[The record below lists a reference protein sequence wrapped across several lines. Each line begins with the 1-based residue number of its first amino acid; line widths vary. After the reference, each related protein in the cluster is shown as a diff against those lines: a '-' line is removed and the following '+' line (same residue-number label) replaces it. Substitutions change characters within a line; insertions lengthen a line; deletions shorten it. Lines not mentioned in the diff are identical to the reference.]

1 METTEPIAALEAAA
15 LEQLKRHGLVQPGD
29 RVIAAVSG
37 GADSMA
43 LLLFFL
49 RCGPALGLTVEAAHV
64 DHGLRGEA
72 SARDAAF
79 VAAFCREKEV
89 PLHRFSAPEEGV
101 VPPEGAG
108 EEWARQLRYG
118 FFERLCRE
126 QGAKLATAHTRNDQ
140 AETLLLLLD
149 EARICASGAAARR
162 GRRAFR
168 PCGGRSSGRFLR

>member
-89 PLHRFSAPEEGV
+89 PLHRFSAPEEGI
-101 VPPEGAG
+101 VPP
-108 EEWARQLRYG
+108 
-118 FFERLCRE
+118 
-126 QGAKLATAHTRNDQ
+126 
-140 AETLLLLLD
+140 
-149 EARICASGAAARR
+149 RR
-162 GRRAFR
+162 GR
-168 PCGGRSSGRFLR
+168 GRMGTAAALWLF

>member
-49 RCGPALGLTVEAAHV
+49 RCGPALGLTVEVAHV
-64 DHGLRGEA
+64 DHGLRGVA

-79 VAAFCREKEV
+79 VAAFCRARGV

-101 VPPEGAG
+101 VPPKGPGKHGRGSCAMAFSSGCAG
-108 EEWARQLRYG
+108 SMGQSWPRPTP
-118 FFERLCRE
+118 
-126 QGAKLATAHTRNDQ
+126 KTTRPKPCCC
-140 AETLLLLLD
+140 TWP
-149 EARICASGAAARR
+149 GAAARQVR
-162 GRRAFR
+162 PASR
-168 PCGGRSSGRFLR
+168 PCGGRSSGRFSR

>member
-15 LEQLKRHGLVQPGD
+15 LEQLKRHGLVQPGN

-49 RCGPALGLTVEAAHV
+49 RCGPALGLTVEVAHV

-79 VAAFCREKEV
+79 VAAFCRAISSALGSMSTPV
-89 PLHRFSAPEEGV
+89 ACSAP
-101 VPPEGAG
+101 
-108 EEWARQLRYG
+108 
-118 FFERLCRE
+118 
-126 QGAKLATAHTRNDQ
+126 
-140 AETLLLLLD
+140 
-149 EARICASGAAARR
+149 
-162 GRRAFR
+162 
-168 PCGGRSSGRFLR
+168 RSSAVIDKMPLPLPRSSTSSPP